1 MACTN
6 ERLPG
11 HSRRE
16 FLKVFGCVGSVFL
29 CRPKQLL
36 ANGSEDAPFTGSID
50 FQFRTVDIRHLMEIK
65 SVLEKL
71 DRERRLSRQK
81 IIQGYLKDLEYQA
94 PKQMPNA
101 RSVIVVSTP
110 APLRS
115 VGFRWKGT
123 THTLLVPGGY
133 FYYENEAFRGP
144 LRRLVAA
151 RVTGD
156 AKANLVFA
164 NPPLKT
170 LAVRSGLAEYG
181 KNNITYVD
189 GYGSF
194 HILWAFFCE
203 AELSDQWTRPYR
215 TMRICEGCSVCTRNC
230 PTQAIRDSDFVLDA
244 GRCITAYNEVK
255 EPLPDWIDAK
265 AHNSLIGCLKC
276 QYDCPANYVPRQKCE
291 PVAELNEAETGMLL
305 NGLGDAKLEAG
316 ISEKLKSLG
325 DWYAKDMKYLS
336 RNVRLALANSAGMA
350 ALQ

>member
-1 MACTN
+1 
-6 ERLPG
+6 
-11 HSRRE
+11 
-16 FLKVFGCVGSVFL
+16 
-29 CRPKQLL
+29 
-36 ANGSEDAPFTGSID
+36 
-50 FQFRTVDIRHLMEIK
+50 
-65 SVLEKL
+65 
-71 DRERRLSRQK
+71 
-81 IIQGYLKDLEYQA
+81 
-94 PKQMPNA
+94 MPTA

-110 APLRS
+110 AHLRS

-133 FYYENEAFRGP
+133 FYYENEAFREP
-144 LRRLVAA
+144 LRRQVAA
-151 RVTGD
+151 RVVGD

-164 NPPLKT
+164 NPALKT

-203 AELSDQWTRPYR
+203 AELPDQWTRPYR
-215 TMRICEGCSVCTRNC
+215 TMRACEGCSVCARDC
-230 PTQAIRDSDFVLDA
+230 PTQAIRGSDFVLDA

-276 QYDCPANYVPRQKCE
+276 QYDCPANSVPRQKCE

-305 NGLGDAKLEAG
+305 NGRGEAKLEVG
-316 ISEKLKSLG
+316 ISEKLKGLG

-336 RNVRLALANSAGMA
+336 RNIRLALANSAGMA
-350 ALQ
+350 VLP